1 MQRLYRRLNGEYDKH
16 WGNARALLDA
26 DGAIHLRFLFA
37 SLEIGLGPEVKR
49 RIMTSAEWSG
59 GRTTAVQ
66 QKAPLSEPYT

>member
-49 RIMTSAEWSG
+49 RIMTSAE
-59 GRTTAVQ
+59 
-66 QKAPLSEPYT
+66 